1 MPPSLPEF
9 RPRYELPGQTLTEA
23 LQQVTT
29 SVTVS
34 APTSAA
40 SVDSVTTCTSP
51 SIPAP
56 ASMPTL
62 TNRRSSPPVAV
73 AVSVTVAPP
82 PIWQAPSLQEFLAD
96 IERRRSQPVLYE
108 CHDMFAVTNFWEE
121 TGQEEGPVE

>member
-1 MPPSLPEF
+1 
-9 RPRYELPGQTLTEA
+9 
-23 LQQVTT
+23 
-29 SVTVS
+29 
-34 APTSAA
+34 
-40 SVDSVTTCTSP
+40 
-51 SIPAP
+51 
-56 ASMPTL
+56 MPTL

-96 IERRRSQPVLYE
+96 IERRRSQPALYE